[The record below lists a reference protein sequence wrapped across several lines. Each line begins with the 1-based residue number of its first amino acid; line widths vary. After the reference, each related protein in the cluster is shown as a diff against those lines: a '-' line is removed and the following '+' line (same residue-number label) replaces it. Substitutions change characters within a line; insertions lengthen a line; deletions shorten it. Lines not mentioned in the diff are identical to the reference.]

1 MCVHICVCFC
11 QGVCVSVRDVCE
23 CVFTGRE
30 RDETEKGKDE
40 WVEEGE
46 TKIEL
51 PTQGSP
57 IILLWLIFFSFE

>member
-1 MCVHICVCFC
+1 MKIKK
-11 QGVCVSVRDVCE
+11 GRKKERDTE
-23 CVFTGRE
+23 RE